1 LLSHVPNSGQRS
13 QNLSS
18 FWQMLLDHVPHCWF
32 ATDKFR
38 PDWSKHSAREARQ
51 LALAKMQATLV
62 LKVKRL
68 QHHLPTLG
76 KAQVEVEVGA
86 EVEVVVVGVMVE
98 VEVVE
103 VVDDGGELVG
113 LVLVVFEEPVVE
125 GLVVVVVILEL
136 ELEVLV
142 VVVVILELELEV
154 LVVVVV
160 VSELELKVLVVVVVS
175 ELELEV
181 LLLLL
186 LVDVELVVESI
197 KSIRIGIDL
206 HCEIYIDSPSYT
218 IELRIYNFLPYM
230 TLTSTRH
237 NRNVYLLAPG
247 VLYQLASGSF
257 KHFPVV
263 TPVHPYLAPSFFL
276 FFKYT
281 KARTTTYQCSHTEPS
296 DRTCKW

>member
-1 LLSHVPNSGQRS
+1 
-13 QNLSS
+13 
-18 FWQMLLDHVPHCWF
+18 MLLDHVPHCWF

-98 VEVVE
+98 VEMVE
-103 VVDDGGELVG
+103 VVDDGGEVVG
-113 LVLVVFEEPVVE
+113 LVVVVFEEPVVE
-125 GLVVVVVILEL
+125 GLVVVVVISEL

-142 VVVVILELELEV
+142 L
-154 LVVVVV
+154 
-160 VSELELKVLVVVVVS
+160 VVVS

-186 LVDVELVVESI
+186 LLVVDVELDEELVVESI
-197 KSIRIGIDL
+197 NSIRIGIDL

-218 IELRIYNFLPYM
+218 IELRIYNFLSPLHDPDLNQ
-230 TLTSTRH
+230 T
-237 NRNVYLLAPG
+237 
-247 VLYQLASGSF
+247 
-257 KHFPVV
+257 
-263 TPVHPYLAPSFFL
+263 
-276 FFKYT
+276 
-281 KARTTTYQCSHTEPS
+281 
-296 DRTCKW
+296 

>member
-1 LLSHVPNSGQRS
+1 MLSHFPKSGQRS

-38 PDWSKHSAREARQ
+38 PDWSKHSAREARH

-62 LKVKRL
+62 SKVKRL
-68 QHHLPTLG
+68 QHHFPTLG
-76 KAQVEVEVGA
+76 KSQVEVEVGA

-113 LVLVVFEEPVVE
+113 LVVDVVEEPVVE
-125 GLVVVVVILEL
+125 GLVVGVVVVVFSEL

-142 VVVVILELELEV
+142 VVV
-154 LVVVVV
+154 
-160 VSELELKVLVVVVVS
+160 SELEF
-175 ELELEV
+175 EV
-181 LLLLL
+181 LLLL
-186 LVDVELVVESI
+186 LVDVELDEELVVE
-197 KSIRIGIDL
+197 
-206 HCEIYIDSPSYT
+206 
-218 IELRIYNFLPYM
+218 F
-230 TLTSTRH
+230 
-237 NRNVYLLAPG
+237 APG

-263 TPVHPYLAPSFFL
+263 TPVKPY
-276 FFKYT
+276 
-281 KARTTTYQCSHTEPS
+281 
-296 DRTCKW
+296 

>member
-1 LLSHVPNSGQRS
+1 
-13 QNLSS
+13 
-18 FWQMLLDHVPHCWF
+18 MLLDHVPHCWF

-103 VVDDGGELVG
+103 VVDDGGEPVG
-113 LVLVVFEEPVVE
+113 PVLVVFEEPVVE

-142 VVVVILELELEV
+142 VVVV
-154 LVVVVV
+154 
-160 VSELELKVLVVVVVS
+160 VSELELEVLVVVVVS

-186 LVDVELVVESI
+186 LLLDVELDEELIVESI

-218 IELRIYNFLPYM
+218 IELRIYNFLSPLHDPDLNQ
-230 TLTSTRH
+230 T
-237 NRNVYLLAPG
+237 
-247 VLYQLASGSF
+247 
-257 KHFPVV
+257 
-263 TPVHPYLAPSFFL
+263 
-276 FFKYT
+276 
-281 KARTTTYQCSHTEPS
+281 
-296 DRTCKW
+296 

>member
-1 LLSHVPNSGQRS
+1 
-13 QNLSS
+13 
-18 FWQMLLDHVPHCWF
+18 MLLDHVPHCWF

-142 VVVVILELELEV
+142 VVVV
-154 LVVVVV
+154 
-160 VSELELKVLVVVVVS
+160 VSELELKVLVVAVVS

-296 DRTCKW
+296 DRTCRW